1 MTKISI
7 IGAAGT
13 LGAAI
18 AFQMANK
25 EKVRKICLID
35 IDKNLLKNHLMDLQN
50 AYPDKNIYIGDY
62 AELRNSTIIIISAG
76 VPNRNNI
83 SNRNVFLKGNLSLF
97 KEFGEKIRKYSPDS
111 LIVTV
116 SNPVD
121 LLNYYLYKEFRFSR
135 KQLIG
140 YTMNDSLRFE
150 WALREVLYL
159 YDDKIVAPVLG
170 EHGETQVPIF
180 SQITR
185 NNELFVIS
193 ASKREEIYSKLQN
206 WFVEFN
212 SLHIDRTTGWT
223 TARGID
229 LVVDKLLG
237 PTVSSIIG
245 STILDG
251 EYGEE
256 NVSLGAPILVNLA
269 GVQKVEEWK
278 LSESEWKAF
287 KDSAQAVRNL
297 IKDL

>member
-170 EHGETQVPIF
+170 EHGET
-180 SQITR
+180 
-185 NNELFVIS
+185 
-193 ASKREEIYSKLQN
+193 
-206 WFVEFN
+206 
-212 SLHIDRTTGWT
+212 
-223 TARGID
+223 
-229 LVVDKLLG
+229 
-237 PTVSSIIG
+237 
-245 STILDG
+245 
-251 EYGEE
+251 
-256 NVSLGAPILVNLA
+256 
-269 GVQKVEEWK
+269 
-278 LSESEWKAF
+278 
-287 KDSAQAVRNL
+287 
-297 IKDL
+297 